1 MNTIRTLLVDDHT
14 LMRAGLRSWLERL
27 PVVEVVGEAANG
39 LEACRMARSLN
50 PDLVVMDVSMAILN
64 GVEATEQLLKS
75 CDTRVVILSMYSNAE
90 YVQRALKAGAS
101 GYILK
106 DATTTEL
113 ELAIEAVNKGE
124 IYLSPAVAKGVLD
137 NCMDYFDQA
146 REQEAQDLEELTPRH
161 RQILQL
167 VVEGKTSKE
176 IAELLH
182 LSAKTVEGHRAEL
195 MNRLGIHD
203 IPNLV
208 RYAIRTGVIP
218 PEHPMDE
225 SRG

>member
-27 PVVEVVGEAANG
+27 PVIEVVGEAANG
-39 LEACRMARSLN
+39 LEACRLARSLN
-50 PDLVVMDVSMAILN
+50 PDLVVMDVSMAVLN

-75 CDTRVVILSMYSNAE
+75 CDTRVIILSMYSNAD

-106 DATTTEL
+106 DATTSEL
-113 ELAIEAVNKGE
+113 EMAIEAVNKGE

-137 NCMDYFDQA
+137 NCLECFEHAD
-146 REQEAQDLEELTPRH
+146 REAQELEELTPRH

-225 SRG
+225 PRG

>member
-1 MNTIRTLLVDDHT
+1 MTV
-14 LMRAGLRSWLERL
+14 
-27 PVVEVVGEAANG
+27 
-39 LEACRMARSLN
+39 
-50 PDLVVMDVSMAILN
+50 LN

-106 DATTTEL
+106 DATTAEL
-113 ELAIEAVNKGE
+113 ELAIEAVNNGE
-124 IYLSPAVAKGVLD
+124 TYLSPAVTKGFLD
-137 NCMDYFDQA
+137 NCIECFERASD
-146 REQEAQDLEELTPRH
+146 QEAQELEELTPRH

-208 RYAIRTGVIP
+208 RFAIRTGIIP
-218 PEHPMDE
+218 PELPMDE
-225 SRG
+225 SNG